1 MNKVLLT
8 ALAVVTAIMVA
19 LFFMLRSAN
28 TKNAQLC
35 EENSSLTARIEMMQK
50 TLTEKESVITEQNK
64 KYNEIMESIKY
75 NDCEN
80 LPVSADLLN
89 AAKEL
94 QK

>member
-1 MNKVLLT
+1 MNRILT
-8 ALAVVTAIMVA
+8 TSLAIVSAIMVV

-28 TKNAQLC
+28 VKNAELTAQ
-35 EENSSLTARIEMMQK
+35 NNSLTAHITMMQK
-50 TLTEKESVITEQNK
+50 TISEKDSVINAQNK
-64 KYNEIMESIKY
+64 KYNEIIESIKY

-80 LPVSADLLN
+80 LPVSESLLN